1 MRPRKAGNLNI
12 WKWLFLA
19 QLSLLIGCGIVLYT
33 RIQTDREDLTKLV
46 QTSTEDTKVGT
57 FSTNREQLNQTLTNY
72 LKEYQTEEFSYQLF
86 VTSQQVVFE
95 GSYQIFGVTIP
106 LYIYFQ
112 PSKMEDGSIL
122 LRITEISVGSL
133 SLPKAEVLAY
143 LQKNY
148 KLPAFVKI
156 DSEQAQV
163 QVQLTELKNKF
174 GLYGK
179 ANTIDLYNDQFIV
192 DIYRKDSKIALK
204 T

>member
-19 QLSLLIGCGIVLYT
+19 QMALLIGCGIVLYT

-46 QTSTEDTKVGT
+46 PTSTEDTKVGT

-72 LKEYQTEEFSYQLF
+72 LKDYQTEEFSYQLF
-86 VTSQQVVFE
+86 VTNQQVVFE

-122 LRITEISVGSL
+122 LRIIEISAGSL

-163 QVQLTELKNKF
+163 QVQLTELNNKF

-192 DIYRKDSKIALK
+192 DIYRKRQ
-204 T
+204 

>member
-19 QLSLLIGCGIVLYT
+19 QLALLIGCGIVLYT

-46 QTSTEDTKVGT
+46 QTSGEDTKVGT
-57 FSTNREQLNQTLTNY
+57 FSTNREQLNQTITNY

-86 VTSQQVVFE
+86 ITSQQVVFE
-95 GSYQIFGVTIP
+95 GSYQVFGVTIP

-148 KLPAFVKI
+148 KLPTFVKI

-192 DIYRKDSKIALK
+192 DIYRKRQ
-204 T
+204 

>member
-19 QLSLLIGCGIVLYT
+19 QLALLIGCGIVLYT

-192 DIYRKDSKIALK
+192 DIYRK
-204 T
+204 

>member
-1 MRPRKAGNLNI
+1 MRPRKVGNLNI

-19 QLSLLIGCGIVLYT
+19 QLALLIGCGIVLYT

-46 QTSTEDTKVGT
+46 QTSGEDTKVGT
-57 FSTNREQLNQTLTNY
+57 FSTNREQLNQTITNY
-72 LKEYQTEEFSYQLF
+72 LKEYQTEKFSYQLF

-95 GSYQIFGVTIP
+95 GSYQIFDVTIP

-156 DSEQAQV
+156 DSEHAQV

-192 DIYRKDSKIALK
+192 DIYRKRQ
-204 T
+204 

>member
-19 QLSLLIGCGIVLYT
+19 QLALLIGCGIVLYT

-72 LKEYQTEEFSYQLF
+72 LKDYQTEEFSYQLF

-122 LRITEISVGSL
+122 LRIIEISAGSL
-133 SLPKAEVLAY
+133 SLPKTEVLAY

-163 QVQLTELKNKF
+163 QVQLTELNNKF

-192 DIYRKDSKIALK
+192 DIYRKRQ
-204 T
+204 

>member
-19 QLSLLIGCGIVLYT
+19 QLALLIGCGIVLYT

-46 QTSTEDTKVGT
+46 QTSGEDTKVGT

-86 VTSQQVVFE
+86 ITSQQVVFE

-192 DIYRKDSKIALK
+192 DIYRKRQ
-204 T
+204 

>member
-1 MRPRKAGNLNI
+1 MRLRKAGNLNI

-19 QLSLLIGCGIVLYT
+19 QLALLIGCGIVLYT

-46 QTSTEDTKVGT
+46 QTSGEDTKVGT

-86 VTSQQVVFE
+86 ITSQQVVFE
-95 GSYQIFGVTIP
+95 GSYQVFGVTIP

-156 DSEQAQV
+156 DSEQVQV

-192 DIYRKDSKIALK
+192 DIYRKRQ
-204 T
+204 

>member
-19 QLSLLIGCGIVLYT
+19 QLALLIGCGIVLYT
-33 RIQTDREDLTKLV
+33 RIQTDREDLIKLV
-46 QTSTEDTKVGT
+46 QTSGEDTKVGT

-86 VTSQQVVFE
+86 ITSQQVVFE

-192 DIYRKDSKIALK
+192 DIYRKRQ
-204 T
+204 

>member
-1 MRPRKAGNLNI
+1 MRLRKAGNLNI

-19 QLSLLIGCGIVLYT
+19 QLALLIGCGIVLYT

-95 GSYQIFGVTIP
+95 GSYQVFGVTIP

-192 DIYRKDSKIALK
+192 DIYRKRQ
-204 T
+204 

>member
-1 MRPRKAGNLNI
+1 MKPRKAGNLNI

-19 QLSLLIGCGIVLYT
+19 QLPLLIGCGIVLYT

-46 QTSTEDTKVGT
+46 HTSTEDTKVGT

-72 LKEYQTEEFSYQLF
+72 LKEYQMEEFSYQLF

-192 DIYRKDSKIALK
+192 DIYRKRQ
-204 T
+204 

>member
-19 QLSLLIGCGIVLYT
+19 QLALLIGCGIVLYT
-33 RIQTDREDLTKLV
+33 RIQIDREDLTKLV

-72 LKEYQTEEFSYQLF
+72 LKDYQTEEFSYQLF
-86 VTSQQVVFE
+86 VTNQQVVFE

-122 LRITEISVGSL
+122 LRIIEISAGSL

-192 DIYRKDSKIALK
+192 DIYRKRQ
-204 T
+204 

>member
-19 QLSLLIGCGIVLYT
+19 QLALLIGCGIVLYT

-46 QTSTEDTKVGT
+46 QTSGEDTKVGT

-95 GSYQIFGVTIP
+95 GSYQVFGVTIP

-179 ANTIDLYNDQFIV
+179 ANMIDLYNDQFIV
-192 DIYRKDSKIALK
+192 DIYRKR
-204 T
+204 

>member
-19 QLSLLIGCGIVLYT
+19 QLALLIGCGIVLYT

-46 QTSTEDTKVGT
+46 QTSGEDTKVGT
-57 FSTNREQLNQTLTNY
+57 FSTNREQLNQTITNY

-95 GSYQIFGVTIP
+95 GSYQVFGVTIP

-192 DIYRKDSKIALK
+192 DIYRKRQ
-204 T
+204 

>member
-19 QLSLLIGCGIVLYT
+19 QLALLIGCGIVLYT
-33 RIQTDREDLTKLV
+33 RIQIDREDLTKLV
-46 QTSTEDTKVGT
+46 PISTEDTKVGT

-72 LKEYQTEEFSYQLF
+72 LKDYQTEEFSYQLF

-122 LRITEISVGSL
+122 LRIIEISAGSL

-192 DIYRKDSKIALK
+192 DIYRKRQ
-204 T
+204 

>member
-12 WKWLFLA
+12 WKCLFLA
-19 QLSLLIGCGIVLYT
+19 QLALLIGCGIVLYT

-192 DIYRKDSKIALK
+192 DIYRKRQ
-204 T
+204 

>member
-19 QLSLLIGCGIVLYT
+19 QLALLIGCGIVLYT

-57 FSTNREQLNQTLTNY
+57 FSTNREQLNQALTNY

-192 DIYRKDSKIALK
+192 DIYRKRQ
-204 T
+204 

>member
-1 MRPRKAGNLNI
+1 MRPRKAGSLNI

-19 QLSLLIGCGIVLYT
+19 QLALLIGCGIVLYT

-72 LKEYQTEEFSYQLF
+72 LKDYQTEEFSYQLF

-122 LRITEISVGSL
+122 LRIIEISVGSL

-192 DIYRKDSKIALK
+192 DIYRKRQ
-204 T
+204 

>member
-19 QLSLLIGCGIVLYT
+19 QLALLIGCGIVLYT

-46 QTSTEDTKVGT
+46 QTSIEDTKVGT

-86 VTSQQVVFE
+86 VTSQQVIFE

-192 DIYRKDSKIALK
+192 DIYRKRQ
-204 T
+204 

>member
-19 QLSLLIGCGIVLYT
+19 QLALLIGCGIVLYT

-46 QTSTEDTKVGT
+46 QTSGEDTKVGT
-57 FSTNREQLNQTLTNY
+57 FSTNREQINQTITNY

-86 VTSQQVVFE
+86 ITSQQVVFE

-163 QVQLTELKNKF
+163 QVQLTELKNKL

-192 DIYRKDSKIALK
+192 DIYRKR
-204 T
+204 

>member
-19 QLSLLIGCGIVLYT
+19 QLALLIGCGIVLYT

-57 FSTNREQLNQTLTNY
+57 FSTNREQLNQTITNY

-86 VTSQQVVFE
+86 ITSQQVVFE

-192 DIYRKDSKIALK
+192 DIYRKRQ
-204 T
+204 

>member
-1 MRPRKAGNLNI
+1 MRLRKAGNLNI

-19 QLSLLIGCGIVLYT
+19 QLALLIGCGIVLYT

-46 QTSTEDTKVGT
+46 QTSGEDTKVGT
-57 FSTNREQLNQTLTNY
+57 FSTNREQLNQTITNY

-95 GSYQIFGVTIP
+95 GSYQVFGVTIP

-163 QVQLTELKNKF
+163 QVQLTELKNKL

-192 DIYRKDSKIALK
+192 DIYRKRQ
-204 T
+204 

>member
-19 QLSLLIGCGIVLYT
+19 QLALLIGCGIVLYT

-46 QTSTEDTKVGT
+46 QTSGEDTKVGT
-57 FSTNREQLNQTLTNY
+57 FSTNREQLNQTITNY
-72 LKEYQTEEFSYQLF
+72 LKEYQTEDFSYQLF

-192 DIYRKDSKIALK
+192 DIYRKRQ
-204 T
+204 

>member
-19 QLSLLIGCGIVLYT
+19 QLALLIGCGIVLYT

-46 QTSTEDTKVGT
+46 QTSGEDTKVGT

-95 GSYQIFGVTIP
+95 GNYQIFGVTIP

-122 LRITEISVGSL
+122 LRIIEISAGSL

-156 DSEQAQV
+156 DSEQEQV

-192 DIYRKDSKIALK
+192 DIYRKRQ
-204 T
+204 

>member
-1 MRPRKAGNLNI
+1 MKPRKAGNLNI

-19 QLSLLIGCGIVLYT
+19 QLALLIGCGIVLYT

-46 QTSTEDTKVGT
+46 QTSGEDTKIGT
-57 FSTNREQLNQTLTNY
+57 FSTNREQLNQTITNY

-86 VTSQQVVFE
+86 ITSQQVVFE

-192 DIYRKDSKIALK
+192 DIYRKRQ
-204 T
+204 

>member
-19 QLSLLIGCGIVLYT
+19 QLALLIGCGIVLYT

-192 DIYRKDSKIALK
+192 DIYRKR
-204 T
+204 

>member
-19 QLSLLIGCGIVLYT
+19 QLALLIGCRIVLYT

-192 DIYRKDSKIALK
+192 DIYRKRQ
-204 T
+204 

>member
-12 WKWLFLA
+12 WKWLSLA
-19 QLSLLIGCGIVLYT
+19 QLALLIGCGIVLYT

-46 QTSTEDTKVGT
+46 QTSGEDTKVGT
-57 FSTNREQLNQTLTNY
+57 FSTNREQLNQTITNY

-95 GSYQIFGVTIP
+95 GSYQVFGVTIP

-133 SLPKAEVLAY
+133 SLPKTEVLAY

-192 DIYRKDSKIALK
+192 DIYRKRQ
-204 T
+204 